1 MESIRSA
8 IAASGDK
15 AATIATLAR
24 DVSDCPSASK
34 MGQLKPFAKGE
45 LDLAFERAAF
55 ALDAG
60 ALSPIVETASGF
72 HVILRV

>member
-1 MESIRSA
+1 MKT
-8 IAASGDK
+8 AAALSVVASSLGSTCFVLCVLIL
-15 AATIATLAR
+15 ALVALFFMYATHRGGLR
-24 DVSDCPSASK
+24 
-34 MGQLKPFAKGE
+34 
-45 LDLAFERAAF
+45 AFERAAF